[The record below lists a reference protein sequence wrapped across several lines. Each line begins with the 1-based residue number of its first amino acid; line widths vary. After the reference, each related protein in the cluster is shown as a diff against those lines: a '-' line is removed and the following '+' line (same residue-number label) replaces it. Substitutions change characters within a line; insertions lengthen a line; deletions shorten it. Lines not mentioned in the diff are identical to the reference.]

1 MNRHLQE
8 ELDTDMPKYVK
19 VMIVGTIIAW
29 YHGNI
34 QIYISCA
41 LYGENV
47 NTGEVGHVSVTEI
60 IGFQNRAWQM
70 EHLIPGIPDGKQ

>member
-19 VMIVGTIIAW
+19 VMIGGTIIACH
-29 YHGNI
+29 HGNI

-41 LYGENV
+41 LYGENG
-47 NTGEVGHVSVTEI
+47 NTGEVGHVSVTNYWI
-60 IGFQNRAWQM
+60 SKWSM
-70 EHLIPGIPDGKQ
+70 TDGKFNSWNT